1 MGAFSCLI
9 QMSNNTLLVGSNGF
23 LGKNIKKILQENKNY
38 KLFEIQ
44 NSAEIDI
51 LNYEKLHSFLIDNNI
66 DKIINCGAFVGG
78 ISYGYKYQADLLSIN
93 SQMAI
98 NLYKASNES
107 KVKILINPISNC
119 AYPEKYTFYDEKTF
133 WDGKI
138 HDSVFNY
145 GLSKRLYVAL
155 GEAYFKQHNFSS
167 VNVVLSNM
175 YGPLDHFEISRS
187 HALGALLVKIF
198 NAKKNNIDFIDVWG
212 TGKPIREWLYVEDG
226 AKSLIKSLELSE
238 GHHFF
243 NVGSGLGHSVID
255 IAKKIAKE
263 LNWEGN
269 FKLDETKPDGV
280 LEKKVNPE
288 LGKEILKWSPEI
300 SIDEG
305 IKLTVEWFIKNEK
318 NIF

>member
-1 MGAFSCLI
+1 MGASSCLT

-23 LGKNIKKILQENKNY
+23 LGKNIKKILQDNKNY

-44 NSAEIDI
+44 NSEDIDI
-51 LNYEKLHSFLIDNNI
+51 LNYEKLYSFLNDNNI

-175 YGPLDHFEISRS
+175 YGPLDHFDAFGVFGEHPVVGG
-187 HALGALLVKIF
+187 HAIDAVEGQFAQVAFTDGKSPDEERVDDATGLAGGAH
-198 NAKKNNIDFIDVWG
+198 
-212 TGKPIREWLYVEDG
+212 R
-226 AKSLIKSLELSE
+226 
-238 GHHFF
+238 
-243 NVGSGLGHSVID
+243 
-255 IAKKIAKE
+255 
-263 LNWEGN
+263 
-269 FKLDETKPDGV
+269 
-280 LEKKVNPE
+280 
-288 LGKEILKWSPEI
+288 
-300 SIDEG
+300 
-305 IKLTVEWFIKNEK
+305 
-318 NIF
+318 